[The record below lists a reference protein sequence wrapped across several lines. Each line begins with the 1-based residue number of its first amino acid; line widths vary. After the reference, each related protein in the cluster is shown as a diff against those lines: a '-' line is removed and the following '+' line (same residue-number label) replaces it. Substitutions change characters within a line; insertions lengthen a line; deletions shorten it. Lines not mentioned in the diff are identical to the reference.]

1 MKQSSDTEKEEDRP
15 ASGLK
20 KIVFASRNKGKI
32 KEIKE
37 MLRDS
42 GVSLLS
48 LEDYPDL
55 PEIPEDGNSF
65 LENALRKARTIAELT
80 GETVLADDSG
90 LEVAALHGAPGI
102 YSARYAGEE
111 ASDASNIRK
120 LLNDLRDVPPSG
132 RKARFMCVLIL
143 YRPDGSYQAF
153 NGSWEGRI
161 AEAPIGPNGFGYDPV
176 FYLPGKG
183 ITVAELPA
191 EVKNRISHRAK
202 AVAKLK
208 IWLEK
213 EIHRKRGVAQPGSAP
228 ALGAGCR
235 RFKSCRPDHDKM
247 SDSAVQ
253 ARERKVHDY
262 A

>member
-1 MKQSSDTEKEEDRP
+1 MERSSDTEKEGDRP

-65 LENALRKARTIAELT
+65 LENALKKARTIAEIT

-111 ASDASNIRK
+111 ASDTSNILK
-120 LLNDLRDVPPSG
+120 LLNDLRDVPPAG
-132 RKARFMCVLIL
+132 RKALFRCVLIL
-143 YRPDGSYQAF
+143 YRPGGRYQTFDGC
-153 NGSWEGRI
+153 WEGRI
-161 AEAPIGPNGFGYDPV
+161 AEAPAGLNGFGYDPV
-176 FYLPGKG
+176 FYLPEKG

-202 AVAKLK
+202 AVTKLK
-208 IWLEK
+208 LWLEM
-213 EIHRKRGVAQPGSAP
+213 ENHRKRGVAQPGSAP

-235 RFKSCRPDHDKM
+235 RFKSCRPDHT
-247 SDSAVQ
+247 
-253 ARERKVHDY
+253 
-262 A
+262 